1 MIGRVVAIGVFSWMC
16 GSALAQDV
24 PGIEICTVERD
35 LNRRTSC
42 LQSNIEFLQKQM
54 TKQSADAQ
62 QKLSDALQK
71 LSAATAEI
79 SSLKGTIE
87 MLRTRVEQLQ
97 AAAAKPP
104 AAK

>member
-1 MIGRVVAIGVFSWMC
+1 MIARVVIIAAL
-16 GSALAQDV
+16 GSAGGAAIAQDV

-42 LQSNIEFLQKQM
+42 LQSNIEFLQKQL

-62 QKLSDALQK
+62 QKLSA
-71 LSAATAEI
+71 AATEI
-79 SSLKGTIE
+79 SNLKGAVET
-87 MLRTRVEQLQ
+87 LRARIEQLQ
-97 AAAAKPP
+97 AAAKPP

>member
-1 MIGRVVAIGVFSWMC
+1 MMSRVVAICVFLLIC
-16 GSALAQDV
+16 GSVLAQDV

-54 TKQSADAQ
+54 TKQST
-62 QKLSDALQK
+62 DALQK
-71 LSAATAEI
+71 LSEAQQKLAAAAAEI
-79 SSLKGTIE
+79 SSLKGTVE
-87 MLRTRVEQLQ
+87 MLRTRVDQMQ

>member
-1 MIGRVVAIGVFSWMC
+1 MMGRVVAICVLSSIC
-16 GSALAQDV
+16 GSVLAQDV

-54 TKQSADAQ
+54 TKQSTDAQ
-62 QKLSDALQK
+62 QKLSEAQQK
-71 LSAATAEI
+71 LAAAAAEI
-79 SSLKGTIE
+79 SSLKGTVE
-87 MLRTRVEQLQ
+87 MLRTRVDQMQ

>member
-1 MIGRVVAIGVFSWMC
+1 MIGRFAIIAVVSWTC

-42 LQSNIEFLQKQM
+42 LQSNVEFLQKQM
-54 TKQSADAQ
+54 TRQSADAQ
-62 QKLSDALQK
+62 QKLSDAQQK
-71 LSAATAEI
+71 LAAAATEI
-79 SSLKGTIE
+79 SNLKGAIE
-87 MLRTRVEQLQ
+87 ALRTRVDQLQ
-97 AAAAKPP
+97 AAAKPPP

>member
-1 MIGRVVAIGVFSWMC
+1 MIGRFAIIAVVSLMC

-42 LQSNIEFLQKQM
+42 LQSNVEFLQKQM
-54 TKQSADAQ
+54 TRQSADAQ
-62 QKLSDALQK
+62 QKLSDAQQK
-71 LSAATAEI
+71 LAAAATEI
-79 SSLKGTIE
+79 SNLKGAIE
-87 MLRTRVEQLQ
+87 ALRTRVDQLQ
-97 AAAAKPP
+97 AAAKPPP